1 MAMLPAILAEAR
13 VAPVERHGP
22 NRRQHTIARR
32 PLRPGRRSVA
42 VSRLTDSAAGDGTL
56 RPGRIVASH
65 GPRVVVEDEAGRRHA
80 CRLFGRR
87 LQAVCGDDVQW
98 TPASAEGA
106 GGLVQSVA
114 PRRSQLARTSLLG
127 EAEVIVA
134 NLDQIVAVLAPLP
147 APDFGLC
154 DRYLAA
160 AEWAG
165 LAAAVVMNKAD
176 LAAAADPALAA
187 ELRVY
192 QGLGYPTVA
201 SSKRLPR
208 GVDDLRTVLGDKVS
222 VLVGQSGVGKSSLLN
237 ELVPG
242 VEATVQ
248 EISQATE
255 EGRHTTT
262 ASALYHLPGGGEL
275 IDSPGVR
282 DFAPPLPAPRDVA
295 TGFREIA
302 AASQGCRF
310 PDCRHVGEPGCA
322 VEPLAADGR
331 IWKRRLSSYRQ
342 LYRLACDFEERRRT
356 GAGPA
361 ASRRRKRVRK

>member
-1 MAMLPAILAEAR
+1 MTRLSNP
-13 VAPVERHGP
+13 PV
-22 NRRQHTIARR
+22 
-32 PLRPGRRSVA
+32 
-42 VSRLTDSAAGDGTL
+42 GDGTP
-56 RPGRIVASH
+56 RPGRIVSSH
-65 GPRVVVEDEAGRRHA
+65 GRRVVLEDEAGRRHA
-80 CRLFGRR
+80 CQLFGRR
-87 LQAVCGDDVQW
+87 LQAVCGDHVQW

-106 GGLVQSVA
+106 GGLVRSVE
-114 PRRSQLARTSLLG
+114 PRRSQLARTSLHG

-134 NLDQIVAVLAPLP
+134 NLDQIVAVVAPLP

-176 LAAAADPALAA
+176 LAEAADPALVA
-187 ELRVY
+187 ELEVY
-192 QGLGYPTVA
+192 QDLGYAAVT
-201 SSKRLPR
+201 SSKRLPG
-208 GVDDLRTVLGDKVS
+208 GVDDLRTVLGDRVS

-237 ELVPG
+237 QLVPG
-242 VEATVQ
+242 VEATVR
-248 EISQATE
+248 EISRATE

-262 ASALYHLPGGGEL
+262 ASALYHLPDGGDL
-275 IDSPGVR
+275 MDSPGVR

-295 TGFREIA
+295 TGFREIV

-322 VEPLAADGR
+322 VERMAADGR

-356 GAGPA
+356 GARPA
-361 ASRRRKRVRK
+361 ASRRGKRLRK

>member
-1 MAMLPAILAEAR
+1 MRR
-13 VAPVERHGP
+13 VSDP
-22 NRRQHTIARR
+22 
-32 PLRPGRRSVA
+32 
-42 VSRLTDSAAGDGTL
+42 AAGGAAAL
-56 RPGRIVASH
+56 PGRIVSSH
-65 GPRVVVEDEAGRRHA
+65 GRRVVVEDDAGRRHA

-87 LQAVCGDDVQW
+87 LQAVCGDRVQW
-98 TPASAEGA
+98 TPESAEGA
-106 GGLVQSVA
+106 GGLVRGVE

-176 LAAAADPALAA
+176 LAAATDPALVA
-187 ELRVY
+187 ELGVY
-192 QGLGYPTVA
+192 EGLGYPAIA
-201 SSKRLPR
+201 SSKRVPD
-208 GVDDLRTVLGDKVS
+208 GVDALRKVLGDKVS

-248 EISQATE
+248 EISQATD

-262 ASALYHLPGGGEL
+262 ASALYHLPGGGDL

-302 AASQGCRF
+302 AASRGCRF

-322 VEPLAADGR
+322 VEPLATGGR

-342 LYRLACDFEERRRT
+342 LYRLACEFEQRRRT

-361 ASRRRKRVRK
+361 ASRRRKRIRK